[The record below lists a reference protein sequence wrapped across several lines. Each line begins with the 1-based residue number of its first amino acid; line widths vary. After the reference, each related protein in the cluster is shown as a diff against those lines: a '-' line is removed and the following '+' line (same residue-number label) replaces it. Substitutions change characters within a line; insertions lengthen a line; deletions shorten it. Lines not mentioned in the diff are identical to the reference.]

1 MTRVVERSD
10 LEAMHARV
18 RAEAPGGSHGLFG
31 PGSVTWDVGA
41 EGICLAAGG
50 RAALMQVALP
60 AVAKS
65 IVEHS
70 AVRHG
75 DVAGRFQRTFANV
88 YAMIFGRLDDA
99 LAAARHVWG
108 VHRRIVGEGYHAN
121 DPDSLMWVH
130 ATLVD
135 SAVVAHET
143 FLAPLSMRRKRAH
156 YEETKRFAWLFGIP
170 DDVIPPDWDAF
181 QRYMRAHLDGTT
193 LAVGPEARTVRAGL
207 FQAKTPALRPLWASY
222 EIITAALLPSRLRQ
236 EFGFSWRRRDRA
248 AWRVLRRGLST
259 AYPRTPARLRWSPAY
274 LDARRRIAGRPGRDL
289 VGRCRERLVLSLL

>member
-156 YEETKRFAWLFGIP
+156 YEETKRFAWLFGIGP
-170 DDVIPPDWDAF
+170 RGGCCGGACPRRIP
-181 QRYMRAHLDGTT
+181 
-193 LAVGPEARTVRAGL
+193 GL
-207 FQAKTPALRPLWASY
+207 PPAYGGRRPTSTPAGAS
-222 EIITAALLPSRLRQ
+222 P
-236 EFGFSWRRRDRA
+236 
-248 AWRVLRRGLST
+248 
-259 AYPRTPARLRWSPAY
+259 
-274 LDARRRIAGRPGRDL
+274 
-289 VGRCRERLVLSLL
+289 VGRGVTSWVAAVSASSSPCCRMQA